1 MGNLFNFGVF
11 YEINKRREEEENEQ
25 ESLKSSTKTPEIV
38 KVESMSDK
46 AERKKEEEKIILK
59 DLKDADSFKKIVS
72 FVEENGRA
80 LRNFYGSV
88 CTSIEI
94 KYLLNNVKNGDI
106 VAKEL
111 SESGMWTV
119 NIDKKRHNF
128 YLPKEIAMQII
139 KIDKI
144 NKVRDSLK

>member
-1 MGNLFNFGVF
+1 MGNLFNLGVF
-11 YEINKRREEEENEQ
+11 NEINKRREEEENKQ
-25 ESLKSSTKTPEIV
+25 ESPKPLTKTPKIE
-38 KVESMSDK
+38 VESMSDK

-72 FVEENGRA
+72 FVEGNGKA

-119 NIDKKRHNF
+119 NIDKKRHSF